1 MMHDNMVQAYN
12 TLKNP
17 SLTRAYARRKALAYL
32 RNALWSRRP
41 TPHDFNWYVLTLAID
56 VLERPLHVA
65 PTRNERV
72 KKLLQDYFIMA

>member
-1 MMHDNMVQAYN
+1 MMYDNMVQAYN

-32 RNALWSRRP
+32 RNALWSRYHA
-41 TPHDFNWYVLTLAID
+41 PHDYNYYVVTLAID
-56 VLERPLHVA
+56 ILERPQHVA

-72 KKLLQDYFIMA
+72 KTILEAYFIMA